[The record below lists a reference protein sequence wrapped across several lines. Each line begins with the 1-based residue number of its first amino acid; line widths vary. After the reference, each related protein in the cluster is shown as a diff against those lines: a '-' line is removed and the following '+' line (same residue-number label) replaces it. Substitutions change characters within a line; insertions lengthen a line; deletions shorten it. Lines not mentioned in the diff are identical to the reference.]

1 MNSSEAEI
9 EAQEG
14 VDVVEEAVE
23 GDKVKL
29 DKEMDKVEV
38 REAAAP
44 PLTVQTGHLCA
55 PGKNQSKIPK
65 CLYFAWIL
73 F

>member
-1 MNSSEAEI
+1 M
-9 EAQEG
+9 
-14 VDVVEEAVE
+14 E

-65 CLYFAWIL
+65 CLYFA
-73 F
+73 